1 MVSAKVVWL
10 TGIGA
15 VVGTNVGW
23 YYILKTEPQLKLG
36 EINPIYLTVGAI
48 GGAIIGGAIGYVWD
62 KYGG

>member
-23 YYILKTEPQLKLG
+23 YYVLKSQPEFRLS
-36 EINPIYLTVGAI
+36 EVNPFYLTLGAI
-48 GGAIIGGAIGYVWD
+48 GGAIVGGTIGCLWD
-62 KYGG
+62 KYG